1 MDEIRITLPPVPTV
15 NKLYFN
21 CHGRR
26 AMSSQGK
33 KWKEEAMTWANLQR
47 IRQHWIP
54 TEKQKVVME
63 VTIYWPDHRKRDCSN
78 ILKILEDSFTG
89 ILYDDDRW
97 VLSRIMDFS
106 VDKEN
111 PRCEVRIYKFDEK
124 NNG

>member
-1 MDEIRITLPPVPTV
+1 
-15 NKLYFN
+15 
-21 CHGRR
+21 
-26 AMSSQGK
+26 MSSQGK